1 MRADLVATPGQLV
14 IVSDSGPRGWVGR
27 VIAAQPGSLTV
38 RRDNGGRT
46 IIDVTRRTIQVCPDG
61 DADSPAA

>member
-1 MRADLVATPGQLV
+1 MARTFVAAPGQLV
-14 IVSDSGPRGWVGR
+14 IVSGGGPRGWVGR